1 MNEPAPAAPSVA
13 DPETDRAAEA
23 LALALGVD
31 PARGRALLDRGLA
44 SPEAV
49 RTAADPELAAAGFS
63 SEEIGRLR
71 AAPPVAATDPDEGAS
86 SAIVARWART
96 VRHPERARARVR
108 AAHPATGKSSADI
121 LRKWVDGDDSALEA
135 WIQAP
140 EGLQPSVAPRVAAP
154 PAVEGTDRIAPAP
167 ADGTDAA
174 IAGPAVPGTGGLP
187 ANLLEREATV
197 VRWLTSLLDRMK
209 SEQFDPHTLLQESQE
224 LQRSLFDERERRRQ
238 LEEELEQVKR
248 GSVAVIKY
256 IRTRESKAREDLLE
270 EKNTEI
276 TELRGRLDLLFAR
289 VRAVQGGAPTGGA
302 PDGEAASGVDPA
314 HHHELER
321 AEQEAEFAEREG
333 ALRRRIAE
341 LETELRGAATRSA
354 GTDGASADR
363 SGGPPAPP
371 NWERDLAN
379 REGEL
384 HRRLEEIRTRSE
396 EIERRREA
404 MNFKD
409 REIGER
415 ENEAEVRRKAL
426 EVEARR
432 LEEIKKGIPADL
444 LARHPEAL
452 AEAQRLEA
460 METAFARREKELE
473 AKEAFLARRL
483 AEAEELQK
491 RAASEEAD
499 RLHAGAIED
508 SKANKTRTG
517 VRRLDDL
524 LFGGIPTGSQILVGG
539 PAHTGKDVLARLF
552 IADGLK
558 SGQGAIWVV
567 TDRTYS
573 TLREEMTAILP
584 SYPDYEKKGMV
595 RYIDLYS
602 RSLGVT
608 EAEKGVRLLASSDKA
623 LLDQLTAAANTF
635 ATELKESAKSYR
647 LVFESV
653 STVTAYLD
661 TTATFRFLQ
670 PFIGRRKL
678 DRAGAYYILESGMH
692 SDSDLQSLEHMMDG
706 SISLKV
712 DQLKTFLSVRGI
724 TDVQS
729 RAWVGYTFSKK
740 VFSLGSFSLD
750 HIR

>member
-1 MNEPAPAAPSVA
+1 EGSADSSTAAAPAGPAAP
-13 DPETDRAAEA
+13 
-23 LALALGVD
+23 
-31 PARGRALLDRGLA
+31 
-44 SPEAV
+44 
-49 RTAADPELAAAGFS
+49 
-63 SEEIGRLR
+63 
-71 AAPPVAATDPDEGAS
+71 
-86 SAIVARWART
+86 
-96 VRHPERARARVR
+96 
-108 AAHPATGKSSADI
+108 
-121 LRKWVDGDDSALEA
+121 
-135 WIQAP
+135 
-140 EGLQPSVAPRVAAP
+140 
-154 PAVEGTDRIAPAP
+154 
-167 ADGTDAA
+167 
-174 IAGPAVPGTGGLP
+174 GTGALP
-187 ANLLEREATV
+187 TNLLEREETV

-209 SEQFDPHTLLQESQE
+209 TDQFDPHTLLQESQE
-224 LQRSLFDERERRRQ
+224 IQRSLFEERERRRQ

-248 GSVAVIKY
+248 GSIAVIKY
-256 IRTRESKAREDLLE
+256 IRTREGKAREELLE

-289 VRAVQGGAPTGGA
+289 VRAAQGGAP
-302 PDGEAASGVDPA
+302 DAAVVSEPAGVDPV
-314 HHHELER
+314 HHRELEV
-321 AEQEAEFAEREG
+321 AEREAAFAEREG
-333 ALRRRIAE
+333 ALRRRIIE
-341 LETELRGAATRSA
+341 LEAETREARADLGPTERSA
-354 GTDGASADR
+354 AAASPPDR
-363 SGGPPAPP
+363 
-371 NWERDLAN
+371 ERDLAN

-384 HRRLEEIRTRSE
+384 RRRFEEIQIRSE

-444 LARHPEAL
+444 LAANPTARTEAS
-452 AEAQRLEA
+452 RLEA
-460 METAFARREKELE
+460 MEAAFDRREKELE
-473 AKEAFLARRL
+473 AKEAFLTRRL

-491 RAASEEAD
+491 KVASEEAD
-499 RLHAGAIED
+499 RLHSAAIED
-508 SKANKTRTG
+508 TKANKVRTG

-524 LFGGIPTGSQILVGG
+524 LFGGVPIGSQILVGG

-558 SGQGAIWVV
+558 SGQGALWVV

-573 TLREEMTAILP
+573 TVREEMTAILP
-584 SYPDYEKKGMV
+584 SYLDYEKKGMV
-595 RYIDLYS
+595 RYVDLYS

-608 EAEKGVRLLASSDKA
+608 EADKGVRLLANNDKA
-623 LLDQLTAAANTF
+623 LLDQLTAATNTF
-635 ATELKESAKSYR
+635 ATELKEVANSYR

-678 DRAGAYYILESGMH
+678 DRAAAYYILESGMH
-692 SDSDLQSLEHMMDG
+692 SESDLQSLEHMMDG
-706 SISLKV
+706 SVTLKV

-729 RAWVGYTFSKK
+729 RAWVGFTFSKK
-740 VFSLGSFSLD
+740 VFTLGSFSLD